1 MGDFLNLIENIQKD
15 KERFSELVNKMDP
28 LICKYMRILYKDEKE
43 DVRSELVLALWEA
56 VTKLKYAE
64 NEGQCVTYIVNALRN
79 KFHELYRNSRKD
91 HDNYFASEMT
101 MLDTATFEEEE
112 YGNLVVK
119 SDLNKYLEE
128 YTGLRHEI
136 YKAILFENLSDHEIA
151 KTYDVTRQYVHR
163 LKKQLYLDLKEKYF
177 KI

>member
-28 LICKYMRILYKDEKE
+28 LICKYMRILYKGEKE

-119 SDLNKYLEE
+119 NDLNKYLEE

-136 YKAILFENLSDHEIA
+136 YKAILF
-151 KTYDVTRQYVHR
+151 
-163 LKKQLYLDLKEKYF
+163 
-177 KI
+177 

>member
-119 SDLNKYLEE
+119 NDLNKYLENIRDCVMK
-128 YTGLRHEI
+128 YTKQYCLKICQIMKLLRHMMSQDSMCI
-136 YKAILFENLSDHEIA
+136 
-151 KTYDVTRQYVHR
+151 V
-163 LKKQLYLDLKEKYF
+163 
-177 KI
+177 